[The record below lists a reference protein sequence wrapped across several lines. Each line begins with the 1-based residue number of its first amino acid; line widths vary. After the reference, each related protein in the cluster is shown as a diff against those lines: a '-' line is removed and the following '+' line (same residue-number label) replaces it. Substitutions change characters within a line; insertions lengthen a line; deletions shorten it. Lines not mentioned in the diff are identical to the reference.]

1 MPRVSLPQVES
12 LAEVFSQG
20 LRGWGANIDVTNCYW
35 SILLPEG
42 KSHLF
47 RVGGEECMWVFKT
60 LPFGWS
66 YSPLLC
72 QRLLAQLTGKV
83 GLEVAGAVLRLM
95 HYLGDFL
102 VFGDSEAAVATKLA
116 EFKEVLAN
124 AGFLIS
130 DKSSSRP
137 ERELVFL
144 GKHVDFGRGVIR
156 NTRHTLEDALS
167 RYVLMASRPVTR
179 KSVQR
184 VVGKLIWAC
193 RPSHWSNLFLA
204 GPIAHVQWGAKWM
217 PRPPTNLLR
226 SLSGALWF
234 AGRGWWPPTSPPPP
248 RPQRG
253 CARRCT
259 PTRRETE
266 IVAGWVCAH
275 RREHTTPCV
284 CRCRTSRC

>member
-1 MPRVSLPQVES
+1 MQGAACQPSQVES
-12 LAEVFSQG
+12 LAEAFSQG
-20 LRGWGANIDVTNCYW
+20 LCGWGAIIDVTNCYW

-72 QRLLAQLTGKV
+72 QRLLAHLTGKV

-95 HYLGDFL
+95 HYLDVFL
-102 VFGDSEAAVATKLA
+102 VFGDSEAAVATELA
-116 EFKEVLAN
+116 AFKEVLAN
-124 AGFLIS
+124 ASFLIS
-130 DKSSSRP
+130 GKSSSRP

-144 GKHVDFGRGVIR
+144 GKHVDFGQGVIL

-167 RYVLMASRPVTR
+167 RYVLMASRPVTQ

-193 RPSHWSNLFLA
+193 RPSHWSNQFLA
-204 GPIAHVQWGAKWM
+204 GAHCARAV
-217 PRPPTNLLR
+217 
-226 SLSGALWF
+226 
-234 AGRGWWPPTSPPPP
+234 GRKMDAAPAHETSAVAVGCVVVCGKGLVAACVTLP

-253 CARRCT
+253 LQQQMRQQPT
-259 PTRRETE
+259 PSWSGCMEKLSVTE
-266 IVAGWVCAH
+266 RAWKHC
-275 RREHTTPCV
+275 PS
-284 CRCRTSRC
+284 SRG